1 MNDSNIYKFQNKFNC
16 KTRKTLC
23 LMLLTLPQSVFLQ
36 THTLSMQAS
45 FPSALSLPARWDRRW
60 MFSAEHDWDWA
71 PSALFICGPAGRAP
85 PLSSLSQGRGLWGMH
100 RALQKDVG
108 LKISKDVP
116 KLMISVCYLLLR
128 DKKWKVWCL
137 CPASGI
143 ILQKNTLKGNWDFYL
158 FVMFW
163 YLIHSWKNC
172 FSEL

>member
-23 LMLLTLPQSVFLQ
+23 LMLLTLPQSVFFCR
-36 THTLSMQAS
+36 HTLCPCKPPFPQCHFLHAETEDECLVQSMTGTE
-45 FPSALSLPARWDRRW
+45 LPVR
-60 MFSAEHDWDWA
+60 SSSVVQLEEH
-71 PSALFICGPAGRAP
+71 LHC
-85 PLSSLSQGRGLWGMH
+85 SSLSQGRGLWGMH
-100 RALQKDVG
+100 RALQKGIG

-116 KLMISVCYLLLR
+116 KLMISVRYLLLR